1 LETSVPYGKRSNH
14 AGPHS
19 LPGRPSLRSHAAT
32 RTAGYQASFF
42 TEVTHVA
49 QKLRN
54 AVSLR
59 ADNRVHSTP
68 MVLSNMTFAPERSTH
83 GSGFRVHP
91 PADDWLVLL
100 AAQPNVLL
108 SGPRDATHA
117 FILAVTPYLREP
129 VRCSVAGDALLSLPA
144 TDGTM
149 ILRDVDALDHEQ
161 QQQFLH
167 WLDDP
172 QNGRTQVVSITAAP
186 LYAAVRTGTFLERLY
201 YRLNVT
207 HFEVIS
213 D

>member
-1 LETSVPYGKRSNH
+1 MVP
-14 AGPHS
+14 
-19 LPGRPSLRSHAAT
+19 
-32 RTAGYQASFF
+32 
-42 TEVTHVA
+42 
-49 QKLRN
+49 
-54 AVSLR
+54 
-59 ADNRVHSTP
+59 
-68 MVLSNMTFAPERSTH
+68 SNMTFVPERSTH

-129 VRCSVAGDALLSLPA
+129 VRWSVAGDALLSLPA